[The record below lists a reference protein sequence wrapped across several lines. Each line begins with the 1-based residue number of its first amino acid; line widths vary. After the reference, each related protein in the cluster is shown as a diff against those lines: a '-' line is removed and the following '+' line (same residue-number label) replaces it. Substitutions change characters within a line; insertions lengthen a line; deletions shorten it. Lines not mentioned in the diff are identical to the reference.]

1 MNISYRKANV
11 NDVDLLI
18 NIYNVSFYDD
28 YIRYG
33 ECPAY
38 NRTKENMKNSILHFP
53 KIIFSYKDKA
63 VGVISYNSD
72 ENGNYYIGCF
82 CVIPDYQGKGIGTKA
97 FKYLLSM
104 CQDWKT
110 IKLVTPADNKKN
122 IEFYTKKCGF
132 EIKDKKMDGNVEVV
146 EFYKEKL

>member
-63 VGVISYNSD
+63 VGVFHIIVMKMEIIILDVFVLYL
-72 ENGNYYIGCF
+72 I
-82 CVIPDYQGKGIGTKA
+82 IKA
-97 FKYLLSM
+97 
-104 CQDWKT
+104 
-110 IKLVTPADNKKN
+110 
-122 IEFYTKKCGF
+122 
-132 EIKDKKMDGNVEVV
+132 
-146 EFYKEKL
+146 KE